1 MIFKIKKA
9 HTLSRKNLDLYLN
22 PTGTHQNTII
32 WMHGLGDSAEGFL
45 DVFSDQAVNPVTS
58 DTKVVLLTAPSRSV
72 TINSGMIMPSW
83 YDMKVLSSDK
93 DSKLPIEDRISVEE
107 IQESYQIIEKVVT
120 TEKKKLKNGKLFLGG
135 FSQGCVM
142 SLYVGL
148 ENKDVNGIFGFSG
161 YFTSLAKT
169 TNLGKIPIHLF
180 HGEEDDVITLE
191 FAEHTYTKL
200 LKDGKAKFYIE
211 KMLGHGLN
219 MKQLVQFKKLYK
231 EALN

>member
-1 MIFKIKKA
+1 M
-9 HTLSRKNLDLYLN
+9 
-22 PTGTHQNTII
+22 GTHQNTII

-45 DVFSDQAVNPVTS
+45 DVFNDQAVNPVTS
-58 DTKVVLLTAPSRSV
+58 DTKVVLLTAPSRPV

-83 YDMKVLSSDK
+83 YDMKVLSADK
-93 DSKLPIEDRISVEE
+93 DSKLPIQDRISVEE
-107 IQESYQIIEKVVT
+107 IKESYQIIEKVVT
-120 TEKKKLKNGKLFLGG
+120 AEKKKLRNGKLFLGG

-161 YFTSLAKT
+161 YFTSLSKT

-191 FAEHTYTKL
+191 FAKHTYTQL